1 MELFRF
7 RFRDRMIKG
16 RRLLVCRRPF
26 FEKESEMKK
35 ESGFDKL
42 VKVYTEVL
50 CAFGCVFY
58 LAFCVCVLVQI
69 ISRNLLPSAP
79 SWTEE
84 AARYTFIYM
93 VAFGCGV
100 AVLKDEFVYV
110 EFLKDAL
117 EGKGLHKA
125 NKAIRL
131 LVTIAMLILSAF
143 LLINAV
149 PPLAFMKIRMVSTAM
164 QLPMQIVYFSQV
176 LMFGFLC
183 ISLVFRIIQMIRGW
197 NDPAP
202 GQPGSAKEVR

>member
-1 MELFRF
+1 MS
-7 RFRDRMIKG
+7 K
-16 RRLLVCRRPF
+16 
-26 FEKESEMKK
+26 
-35 ESGFDKL
+35 FDKF

-58 LAFCVCVLVQI
+58 LAFCFCVMVQI

-100 AVLKDEFVYV
+100 AVLRDEFVYV

-117 EGKGLHKA
+117 EGAKLHKV
-125 NKAIRL
+125 NKAIRI

-143 LLINAV
+143 ILTQAV
-149 PPLAFMKIRMVSTAM
+149 PGIAFIKFRMVSTAM
-164 QLPMQIVYFSQV
+164 QLPMQVVYFSQV
-176 LMFGFLC
+176 LLFGFLC
-183 ISLVFRIIQMIRGW
+183 ISLVMRLIQMFRDF
-197 NDPAP
+197 NKPEN
-202 GQPGSAKEVR
+202 KEVG